1 MTTALQAA
9 RALAIG
15 IALGVLGC
23 GYRTLDA
30 SRDPAAPFAVV
41 GAIPRAPSAGAA
53 AAAEAGARSE
63 LARAGVLATGAQA
76 SAGAAAIEIELVR
89 VEEEGAGI
97 AVDPGAGAAP
107 LARGLRVTVTGRAR
121 LWAAGG
127 QRPTPLRE
135 TGDVRASFTISRGQ
149 GDAAATAAA
158 REDAARIAGRRLG
171 ERLARRILGVPDP
184 DIE

>member
-1 MTTALQAA
+1 MTIALPSA

-15 IALGVLGC
+15 IAFGVLGC

-89 VEEEGAGI
+89 VEEEGVGI

-121 LWAAGG
+121 LWAAGEL
-127 QRPTPLRE
+127 LRE
-135 TGDVRASFTISRGQ
+135 TGDVRASLTVSRGQ
-149 GDAAATAAA
+149 GDAAAMAAA
-158 REDAARIAGRRLG
+158 REDAARLAGRRLG
-171 ERLARRILGVPDP
+171 ERLARRILGIPDP